1 VAPRRSGAFRRACAD
16 GSRARESRTDDPLDH
31 PPITSPNS
39 SRTRKVPCPPTCTAW
54 YNGPRGGGAHLLHQP
69 NRIRAKK
76 GGDMRVTCLSDVSAM
91 LARIRCSKER
101 DARLG
106 RPSRLAISSSRFCR
120 IGREPVR
127 ESGGA
132 NPIFSP
138 DERAGELMEQTQ
150 FSPDE
155 RQEPAGEI
163 AGANPIFSPG
173 QRERGSMQQTQ
184 FSPPAS
190 ARPDVT
196 PKDMNPSQFPIR
208 AARSRRVKFA
218 KTNPIVHLRSKSNR
232 AGAKRTHHGP
242 HLSDRNII
250 SNNNLRRTGC
260 RRTRSDAPQT
270 NPSKATHNPGHLSPQ
285 SSIFKPRSS
294 ILSPPLNVPRGT
306 LMEHRRT
313 LKTRS
318 FAARP
323 TAGRIRFRSRR
334 D

>member
-1 VAPRRSGAFRRACAD
+1 
-16 GSRARESRTDDPLDH
+16 
-31 PPITSPNS
+31 
-39 SRTRKVPCPPTCTAW
+39 
-54 YNGPRGGGAHLLHQP
+54 
-69 NRIRAKK
+69 
-76 GGDMRVTCLSDVSAM
+76 
-91 LARIRCSKER
+91 
-101 DARLG
+101 
-106 RPSRLAISSSRFCR
+106 
-120 IGREPVR
+120 
-127 ESGGA
+127 
-132 NPIFSP
+132 
-138 DERAGELMEQTQ
+138 LMERTQ

-155 RQEPAGEI
+155 RQKRAGEI
-163 AGANPIFSPG
+163 AGTNPIFSPG

-232 AGAKRTHHGP
+232 AGANRTHYGP
-242 HLSDRNII
+242 YLIDFKIMANNDLGRNGCPDALSSTPR
-250 SNNNLRRTGC
+250 
-260 RRTRSDAPQT
+260 T
-270 NPSKATHNPGHLSPQ
+270 NPSKATHNPGPLSPQ
-285 SSIFKPRSS
+285 SLPH
-294 ILSPPLNVPRGT
+294 LNVPRGT
-306 LMEHRRT
+306 LMEHRLT